1 MKPRSLILIV
11 GAALSVAAQAA
22 DIYFWTDE
30 SGRTHLSDS
39 VPAPYRKSALR
50 IDSSRFELTPEQQRD
65 AAASRAALAS
75 KASAPVPQPARP
87 ATVGAPSAAAR
98 AGPPAAARPGAPA
111 DCDAL
116 QREYIESLECF
127 APFVN
132 ANGSVKPEGF
142 ATCKS
147 VVNPTLKCGSPKAY

>member
-1 MKPRSLILIV
+1 MKPAAAFLVV
-11 GAALSVAAQAA
+11 GAALSLAAQAG

-65 AAASRAALAS
+65 AAATRAALAN
-75 KASAPVPQPARP
+75 KASAPVPQPAPVAARR
-87 ATVGAPSAAAR
+87 SAGR
-98 AGPPAAARPGAPA
+98 AGPAPAARPGEPA

-147 VVNPTLKCGSPKAY
+147 VVNPTSKCGSAKAY

>member
-1 MKPRSLILIV
+1 MKPAAAFLVV
-11 GAALSVAAQAA
+11 GAALSLAAQAG

-65 AAASRAALAS
+65 AAATRAALAN
-75 KASAPVPQPARP
+75 KASAPVPQPAP
-87 ATVGAPSAAAR
+87 VAAPRSAGR
-98 AGPPAAARPGAPA
+98 AGPAPAARPGEPA

>member
-1 MKPRSLILIV
+1 MKAAAAIMIA
-11 GAALSVAAQAA
+11 GAALSFAAHGG

-65 AAASRAALAS
+65 AVATRAALAN
-75 KASAPVPQPARP
+75 KASAPVPQPP
-87 ATVGAPSAAAR
+87 AAVPRSAGR
-98 AGPPAAARPGAPA
+98 AGPAPAARPGAPA

-147 VVNPTLKCGSPKAY
+147 VVNPTSKCGSAKAY

>member
-1 MKPRSLILIV
+1 MKPGSVILIA
-11 GAALSVAAQAA
+11 GAALSFAAQAA

-39 VPAPYRKSALR
+39 VPAAYRKSALR
-50 IDSSRFELTPEQQRD
+50 IDSSRFDLTPEQQRD
-65 AAASRAALAS
+65 AAAARASLAN
-75 KASAPVPQPARP
+75 KASAPVPQPAP
-87 ATVGAPSAAAR
+87 VAAPRSAGR
-98 AGPPAAARPGAPA
+98 AGPPPATRPGAPA

-147 VVNPTLKCGSPKAY
+147 VVNPTQKCGSAKAY